1 MFLKEL
7 LLSKERKK
15 ILSKCKLKSPTKT
28 KQRKTLIEETS
39 TENLE
44 TLENDCNSVVD
55 ENGCNFEKIQNRFRD
70 SVKWSII
77 HPVHRRFSNT
87 LYNV

>member
-1 MFLKEL
+1 MQTQITPKQ
-7 LLSKERKK
+7 SKGK
-15 ILSKCKLKSPTKT
+15 P
-28 KQRKTLIEETS
+28 S

-77 HPVHRRFSNT
+77 HPVHRRF
-87 LYNV
+87 